1 MTAADWGLLQPVT
14 AGTPDAPGDDDV
26 LAAMVRV
33 EAALL
38 RAWVAEDGGGDDD
51 AARVLE
57 QPATPQRLDRDAL
70 VAGVARDGAPVV
82 ALVEQLRALLDEHG
96 AAAGR
101 LHAGATSQDVLD
113 TALMVVARESFARLR
128 VSLVAT
134 GRALAT
140 LADAERAAPRLAHT
154 LGRAAAPTTLGAQAA
169 VWLDG
174 VSSAVAAVDAVHLP
188 VQLGGAVGTGEQAD
202 REAGRAGTAASL
214 RASVAAGLGLE
225 DPGRSW
231 HTDRTPVL
239 GVATAAATASLAL
252 GRIGRDLLA
261 GARDGVDEIGLAGSG
276 TSSAMPH
283 KRNAVGPVAM
293 CAAAVQAPGLLSTVA
308 RAAVAVDER
317 PAGEWHAE
325 WRALLDLL
333 RLGCGSAGT
342 ADRTARTLAVH
353 REAALRNLRAAGLP
367 EPDAVT
373 LVACGR
379 AVDDALARFE
389 RVVRRSDGGPR

>member
-1 MTAADWGLLQPVT
+1 MTASDWGLLQPVT
-14 AGTPDAPGDDDV
+14 AGTPDVPGDDDV

-38 RAWVAEDGGGDDD
+38 RAWAAEDGGGDD

-57 QPATPQRLDRDAL
+57 QPATPERLDRGAL
-70 VAGVARDGAPVV
+70 VAGVARDGTPVV
-82 ALVEQLRALLDEHG
+82 AVVEQLRALLDEHG

-101 LHAGATSQDVLD
+101 LHTGATSQDVLD
-113 TALMVVARESFARLR
+113 TALMVVAQGSFARLR
-128 VSLVAT
+128 VSLAAT
-134 GRALAT
+134 GQAFAS

-154 LGRAAAPTTLGAQAA
+154 LGRAAPATTLGAQAA

-174 VSSAVAAVDAVHLP
+174 VSSALAALDAVRLP

-202 REAGRAGTAASL
+202 REAGRAGAIASL

-239 GVATAAATASLAL
+239 GVATAAATATLAL

-261 GARDGVDEIGLAGSG
+261 GARDGVDEIELASAG

-325 WRALLDLL
+325 WPALLALL
-333 RLGCGSAGT
+333 RLGCGSADT
-342 ADRTARTLAVH
+342 ADRTVRTLAVH
-353 REAALRNLRAAGLP
+353 REAALRNLRAIGVA

-373 LVACGR
+373 LAACDR

-389 RVVRRSDGGPR
+389 RVVHRADGGRR